1 MKNLI
6 YITLTIALS
15 SLLSNS
21 NAQSTATDKNIKR
34 QFYNLTFKSIDG
46 EQVSMSEFK
55 GKYILLV
62 NVASECGYTSQ
73 YTELQALHKQ
83 YKEKL
88 VVIGYPCNQF
98 GGQEPGSTEEIKSF
112 CKKNYGV
119 TFLLSEKIDVKG
131 SNQHEIYNWLTDKN
145 LNEIK
150 SSSVK
155 WNFQKYLVS
164 PEGKLVDYFF
174 SLTKPDST
182 KITKHL
188 K

>member
-1 MKNLI
+1 MKNI
-6 YITLTIALS
+6 RYFATTIALS
-15 SLLSNS
+15 ILVLSS
-21 NAQSTATDKNIKR
+21 NAQQEQLNKEVKSS
-34 QFYNLTFKSIDG
+34 FYNLMFKSIEGD
-46 EQVSMSEFK
+46 QVSMNEFK

-73 YTELQALHKQ
+73 YTELQALHKH

-98 GGQEPGSTEEIKSF
+98 GGQEPGGTDEIKSF

-131 SNQHEIYNWLTDKN
+131 TNQHEVYSWLTEKD
-145 LNEIK
+145 LNEVK

-155 WNFQKYLVS
+155 WNFQKYLIS
-164 PEGKLVDYFF
+164 DRGELIDFF
-174 SLTKPDST
+174 YSSTKPNSS
-182 KITKHL
+182 KITTYL
-188 K
+188 D

>member
-1 MKNLI
+1 MKNI
-6 YITLTIALS
+6 RYFTTTIALS
-15 SLLSNS
+15 ILVLSS
-21 NAQSTATDKNIKR
+21 NAQPEQPSNEVKSS
-34 QFYNLTFKSIDG
+34 FYNLMFKSIEGD
-46 EQVSMSEFK
+46 EVSMSEFK

-98 GGQEPGSTEEIKSF
+98 GGQEPGGTEEIKSF

-155 WNFQKYLVS
+155 WNFQKYLIS
-164 PEGKLVDYFF
+164 DEGELIDVFY
-174 SLTKPDST
+174 SSTKPNSS
-182 KITKHL
+182 KITSYID
-188 K
+188 